1 MRTCSSPDNVKHF
14 DRDEATGLGIR
25 LATPDEFAK
34 SIAERN
40 AHALVRHV
48 QRTPPERLAR
58 YLEVLSQEL
67 PTAINVLRPL
77 LEK

>member
-1 MRTCSSPDNVKHF
+1 M
-14 DRDEATGLGIR
+14 
-25 LATPDEFAK
+25 ATPDEFAK

-40 AHALVRHV
+40 AHALMRHV

-67 PTAINVLRPL
+67 PTAINMLRPL